1 MLNEVY
7 VKEGNTGAVM
17 EARLLFVSFTI
28 APKFMIEKHS
38 RFTLLCGS
46 VAKTKRKVHVW
57 DSLPYPTEVLYPY
70 PQRLHG
76 RSLSST
82 LTW

>member
-7 VKEGNTGAVM
+7 VKEGNTSAVM
-17 EARLLFVSFTI
+17 GARLLFVSFTI
-28 APKFMIEKHS
+28 APKFMIENIHV
-38 RFTLLCGS
+38 LLRGS

-57 DSLPYPTEVLYPY
+57 DSLPYRTEVLYPY

-76 RSLSST
+76 RSLSCT

>member
-17 EARLLFVSFTI
+17 GGRLLFVSFTI

-38 RFTLLCGS
+38 RFTLRKCGQN
-46 VAKTKRKVHVW
+46 KTQGARLRFPP
-57 DSLPYPTEVLYPY
+57 LPY
-70 PQRLHG
+70 
-76 RSLSST
+76 
-82 LTW
+82 